1 MTKSFP
7 PAGLNTSTPQVTSLL
22 QTLRGEAFRRQRNLR
37 GGHVSAPPSLAR
49 GPSLPPL
56 FTSEREDEDA
66 NNVSSRSETQSAGPR
81 PPRSWVPSSHAPS
94 AASWQWRSHALS
106 LTLHHTPSLS
116 PTLYP
121 HTTSRVPS
129 LLQLCL
135 HTLVYEY
142 GGLPPEYFSFVPR
155 HILREYVR
163 YSAVHAPSL
172 LEEDLDA
179 LLAID
184 NVTSVD
190 GELIIIGPYAESVLN
205 RVSESSKGVPEDWE
219 SEPGEAELPPP
230 LHTFIVLASSFR
242 PSLMTLLPPT
252 LTHLAL
258 LNVSHIPLRTLPAL
272 LPLLALLDLSFNSW
286 LGPHFGKLVRLE
298 WSKWTKLTLLGLR
311 GCGICDAD
319 AWTLKKR
326 INERRLTDV
335 EIVSTE

>member
-1 MTKSFP
+1 W
-7 PAGLNTSTPQVTSLL
+7 
-22 QTLRGEAFRRQRNLR
+22 
-37 GGHVSAPPSLAR
+37 VS
-49 GPSLPPL
+49 
-56 FTSEREDEDA
+56 
-66 NNVSSRSETQSAGPR
+66 
-81 PPRSWVPSSHAPS
+81 SSHARS
-94 AASWQWRSHALS
+94 ATSWQWRSHALWPA
-106 LTLHHTPSLS
+106 LHHTPSLS

-142 GGLPPEYFSFVPR
+142 GGLPPEYFSFLPR

-163 YSAVHAPSL
+163 YSVEHAPSL
-172 LEEDLDA
+172 LKEDLDA
-179 LLAID
+179 LWAID

-190 GELIIIGPYAESVLN
+190 GELIIIGSYAESVYN
-205 RVSESSKGVPEDWE
+205 RVSESSKGVPDNW
-219 SEPGEAELPPP
+219 G
-230 LHTFIVLASSFR
+230 
-242 PSLMTLLPPT
+242 PT
-252 LTHLAL
+252 
-258 LNVSHIPLRTLPAL
+258 L

-326 INERRLTDV
+326 INERRLIDV
-335 EIVSTE
+335 DIVSTE